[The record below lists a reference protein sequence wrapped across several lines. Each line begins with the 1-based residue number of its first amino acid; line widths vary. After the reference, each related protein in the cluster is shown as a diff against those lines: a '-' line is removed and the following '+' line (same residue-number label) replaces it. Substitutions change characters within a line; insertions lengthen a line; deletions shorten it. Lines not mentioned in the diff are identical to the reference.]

1 MAPSGLRSLCCG
13 HAILAVMETETAP
26 AAQPQNLSVERLLVA
41 NPHGYCA
48 GVLFAL
54 RGADLARQIYP
65 DRPVWVYHE
74 IVHNPDPVNELRA
87 LGVEFCD
94 DVAEAPD
101 GAVLL
106 FSAHGV
112 SPAVRA
118 QAAARSFHAVIDLTC
133 PLVAR
138 VHEAVLRHTADHI
151 ILIGK
156 HTHDEIAGTLGEVPE
171 RTRVVSSIEDVQRL
185 DLPQDEQIVFVTQT
199 TWSIQDAQAIIA
211 AIRRRYPRARPAIAS
226 TAGPDGENEHA
237 SICYA
242 TENLQ
247 QAVITGAREADLVLV
262 IGGDKSENTA
272 NLVHTA
278 RAHGA
283 RSQRV
288 QDVGELRPE
297 WLEGVKTVLI
307 TSGAS
312 TPEYRLEEAIAWFRA
327 RGVRQIEALGEPE
340 KMQRS
345 VPEGF
350 ALPSE
355 LRAAIRRVE
364 DERGEPLQPRSRA
377 AQAWRGTEMQERSRS
392 SGLSAG
398 GA

>member
-1 MAPSGLRSLCCG
+1 
-13 HAILAVMETETAP
+13 METETP
-26 AAQPQNLSVERLLVA
+26 HAAQALSVERVLVA

-65 DRPVWVYHE
+65 ERPVWVYHE

-87 LGVEFCD
+87 LGIEFCE

-112 SPAVRA
+112 SPTVRA
-118 QAAARSFHAVIDLTC
+118 QAAARDFHAVIDLTC

-138 VHEAVLRHTADHI
+138 VHEAVLRHAQDHI

-156 HTHDEIAGTLGEVPE
+156 RTHDEIAGTLGEVPE
-171 RTRVVSSIEDVQRL
+171 RTRVVSSVEDVEQL
-185 DLPQDEQIVFVTQT
+185 DLPADEPIVFVTQT

-211 AIRRRYPRARPAIAS
+211 AIRRRFPRARPAIAA
-226 TAGPDGENEHA
+226 TGVPDGANEHA

-242 TENLQ
+242 TENRQ
-247 QAVITGAREADLVLV
+247 QAVIAGAREAELVLV
-262 IGGDKSENTA
+262 IGGDRSENTA

-283 RSQRV
+283 RSHRV
-288 QDVGELRPE
+288 QDVSELRPE
-297 WLEGVKTVLI
+297 WLEGARTVLI

-312 TPEYRLEEAIAWFRA
+312 TPEYRLAEAIAWFRA
-327 RGVRQIEALGEPE
+327 RGVQRIEALGEPE

-350 ALPSE
+350 ALPPE
-355 LRAAIRRVE
+355 LRAAIRRAE
-364 DERGEPLQPRSRA
+364 AGRGEPLQPLSRA
-377 AQAWRGTEMQERSRS
+377 AQPWRGTE
-392 SGLSAG
+392 L
-398 GA
+398 

>member
-1 MAPSGLRSLCCG
+1 MPC
-13 HAILAVMETETAP
+13 AILAVMSTDDKSP
-26 AAQPQNLSVERLLVA
+26 AARRRLSVERVLVA

-94 DVAEAPD
+94 DVAEPPD

-112 SPAVRA
+112 SPAVRQ
-118 QAAARSFHAVIDLTC
+118 QAAARNFHAVIDLTC

-138 VHEAVLRHTADHI
+138 VHEAVLRHADEQI
-151 ILIGK
+151 VLIGK
-156 HTHDEIAGTLGEVPE
+156 RTHDEIVGTLGEVPQH
-171 RTRVVSSIEDVQRL
+171 THVVESIEDVERL
-185 DLPQDEQIVFVTQT
+185 ALRPDTPVVFVTQT

-211 AIRRRYPRARPAIAS
+211 AIRRRYSHARPAIA
-226 TAGPDGENEHA
+226 TGAGGDTNVHA

-242 TENLQ
+242 TENRQ
-247 QAVITGAREADLVLV
+247 QAVIAGAREADIVLV
-262 IGGDKSENTA
+262 IGGDRSENTA

-283 RSQRV
+283 ASERI
-288 QDVGELRPE
+288 QDVSELRPE

-312 TPEYRLEEAIAWFRA
+312 TPEYRLEEAVAWFRA
-327 RGVRQIEALGEPE
+327 RGVRRIEALGEPE

-350 ALPSE
+350 ALPPE
-355 LRAAIRRVE
+355 LRTAIRRTE
-364 DERGEPLQPRSRA
+364 EERGAPLRPMSRA
-377 AQAWRGTEMQERSRS
+377 AQAWRGTE
-392 SGLSAG
+392 L
-398 GA
+398 

>member
-1 MAPSGLRSLCCG
+1 MS
-13 HAILAVMETETAP
+13 TDTAP
-26 AAQPQNLSVERLLVA
+26 VEEQQKLSVERVLVA
-41 NPHGYCA
+41 QPHGYCA

-54 RGADLARQIYP
+54 RGVDFARQIYP

-87 LGVEFCD
+87 LGVAFCD
-94 DVAEAPD
+94 DLAEAPD
-101 GAVLL
+101 GVVLL

-118 QAAARSFHAVIDLTC
+118 QAAARDFHAVIDLTC

-138 VHEAVLRHTADHI
+138 VHEAVLRHAEEQI
-151 ILIGK
+151 VLIGK
-156 HTHDEIAGTLGEVPE
+156 RTHDEIAGTMGEVPE
-171 RTRVVSSIEDVQRL
+171 HTHVVGSIDDVERL
-185 DLPQDEQIVFVTQT
+185 ELPQDAPLVFVTQT

-211 AIRRRYPRARPAIAS
+211 AIRRRFPHARPAIATS
-226 TAGPDGENEHA
+226 AAGDANVHA

-242 TENLQ
+242 TENRQ
-247 QAVITGAREADLVLV
+247 QAVIAGAREAELVLV
-262 IGGDKSENTA
+262 IGGDRSENTA

-278 RAHGA
+278 RANGA
-283 RSQRV
+283 RSERI
-288 QDVGELRPE
+288 QDVSELRTE

-312 TPEYRLEEAIAWFRA
+312 TPEYRLEEVIAWFRA
-327 RGVRQIEALGEPE
+327 RGVQRIEALGEPE

-350 ALPSE
+350 ALPPE
-355 LRAAIRRVE
+355 LRAAIRRAE
-364 DERGEPLQPRSRA
+364 AERGAPLQPLSRA
-377 AQAWRGTEMQERSRS
+377 AQAWRDTE
-392 SGLSAG
+392 L
-398 GA
+398 

>member
-1 MAPSGLRSLCCG
+1 MSSDNAPTDSL
-13 HAILAVMETETAP
+13 P
-26 AAQPQNLSVERLLVA
+26 KLSVERVLVA
-41 NPHGYCA
+41 QPHGYCA

-54 RGADLARQIYP
+54 RGADFARQIYP

-94 DVAEAPD
+94 DVGEVPD

-112 SPAVRA
+112 SPAVRR
-118 QAAARSFHAVIDLTC
+118 QAAARNFHAVIDLTC

-138 VHEAVLRHTADHI
+138 VHEAVLRHADEQI
-151 ILIGK
+151 VLIGK
-156 HTHDEIAGTLGEVPE
+156 RTHDEIAGTLGEAPARTHVVGSIGDVE
-171 RTRVVSSIEDVQRL
+171 RLELR
-185 DLPQDEQIVFVTQT
+185 QDMPIVFVTQT

-211 AIRRRYPRARPAIAS
+211 AIRRRFPHARPAIAMG
-226 TAGPDGENEHA
+226 TAGEASVHA

-242 TENLQ
+242 TENRQ
-247 QAVITGAREADLVLV
+247 QAVIAGAREAELVLV
-262 IGGDKSENTA
+262 IGGDRSENTA

-278 RAHGA
+278 RARGA
-283 RSQRV
+283 RSERI
-288 QDVGELRPE
+288 QDVSELRPE
-297 WLEGVKTVLI
+297 WLAGVKTVLI

-312 TPEYRLEEAIAWFRA
+312 TPEYRLEEAIGWFRA
-327 RGVRQIEALGEPE
+327 RGVRRIEALGEPE

-350 ALPSE
+350 ALPPE

-364 DERGEPLQPRSRA
+364 QERGAPLQPLSRA
-377 AQAWRGTEMQERSRS
+377 AQAWRDTE
-392 SGLSAG
+392 L
-398 GA
+398 

>member
-1 MAPSGLRSLCCG
+1 MS
-13 HAILAVMETETAP
+13 TNTAP
-26 AAQPQNLSVERLLVA
+26 LDELQKLSVERVLVA
-41 NPHGYCA
+41 QPHGYCA

-54 RGADLARQIYP
+54 RGADFARQIYP

-87 LGVEFCD
+87 LGVQFCD

-112 SPAVRA
+112 SPAVRQ
-118 QAAARSFHAVIDLTC
+118 QAAARNFHAVIDLTC

-138 VHEAVLRHTADHI
+138 VHEAVLRHAEEQI

-156 HTHDEIAGTLGEVPE
+156 RTHDEIAGTMGEVPE
-171 RTRVVSSIEDVQRL
+171 RTHVVGSIDDVERL
-185 DLPQDEQIVFVTQT
+185 ELPQDAPVVFVTQT
-199 TWSIQDAQAIIA
+199 TWSIQDAQAVIA
-211 AIRRRYPRARPAIAS
+211 AIRRRFPNARPAIA
-226 TAGPDGENEHA
+226 TGAAGEANVHA

-242 TENLQ
+242 TENRQ
-247 QAVITGAREADLVLV
+247 QAVIAGAREAELVLV
-262 IGGDKSENTA
+262 IGGDRSENTA
-272 NLVHTA
+272 NLVYTA

-283 RSQRV
+283 RSERI
-288 QDVGELRPE
+288 QDVSELRTE

-312 TPEYRLEEAIAWFRA
+312 TPEYRLEEVVAWFRA
-327 RGVRQIEALGEPE
+327 RGVQRIEALGEPE

-350 ALPSE
+350 ALPPE
-355 LRAAIRRVE
+355 LRAAIREAEAV
-364 DERGEPLQPRSRA
+364 RGAPLQPLSRA
-377 AQAWRGTEMQERSRS
+377 AQAWRDTE
-392 SGLSAG
+392 L
-398 GA
+398 

>member
-1 MAPSGLRSLCCG
+1 MEPEA
-13 HAILAVMETETAP
+13 AVP
-26 AAQPQNLSVERLLVA
+26 VAAAALSVERVLVA
-41 NPHGYCA
+41 HPHGYCA

-118 QAAARSFHAVIDLTC
+118 QAAARDFHAVIDLTC

-138 VHEAVLRHTADHI
+138 VHEAVLRHAADQI

-156 HTHDEIAGTLGEVPE
+156 RAHDEITGTLGEVPD
-171 RTRVVSSIEDVQRL
+171 RTHVVSSIADVERL
-185 DLPQDEQIVFVTQT
+185 ELPPDDQIVFVTQT

-211 AIRRRYPRARPAIAS
+211 AIRRRYPRARPAIA
-226 TAGPDGENEHA
+226 TAAEAAGANEHA

-242 TENLQ
+242 TENRQ
-247 QAVITGAREADLVLV
+247 QAVIAGARRADVVLV

-283 RSQRV
+283 QSQRV
-288 QDVGELRPE
+288 QDV
-297 WLEGVKTVLI
+297 
-307 TSGAS
+307 
-312 TPEYRLEEAIAWFRA
+312 
-327 RGVRQIEALGEPE
+327 
-340 KMQRS
+340 
-345 VPEGF
+345 
-350 ALPSE
+350 
-355 LRAAIRRVE
+355 
-364 DERGEPLQPRSRA
+364 
-377 AQAWRGTEMQERSRS
+377 
-392 SGLSAG
+392 
-398 GA
+398 